1 MLEHGPNHVG
11 NGSRRFNRRDSH
23 RANIGHHVEIRFS
36 HMIARIICHVGRH
49 ALGREKS
56 RGKTVDEAVTA
67 ALIELGVSSDQVNIE
82 IVDEGTK
89 GILGLFSKEAKV
101 RVSLKSSDQG
111 ETVEKEIEEE
121 VAKELEPIQSE
132 IDSFSEGSDQADEPR
147 R

>member
-1 MLEHGPNHVG
+1 MD
-11 NGSRRFNRRDSH
+11 F
-23 RANIGHHVEIRFS
+23 VE
-36 HMIARIICHVGRH
+36 
-49 ALGREKS
+49 KT
-56 RGKTVDEAVTA
+56 GKTVDEAVTA

-132 IDSFSEGSDQADEPR
+132 IDSFSEGSDQADRAGRGAESGGDR
-147 R
+147 QSM